1 MYTSPTHS
9 FAYCQRWYK
18 WSCGMT
24 IPIEIFSGGI
34 LLIRTYA
41 FTGRKL
47 YYLVVFTLMYLAM
60 IAFVGGM
67 LPLVAT
73 SI

>member
-1 MYTSPTHS
+1 
-9 FAYCQRWYK
+9 
-18 WSCGMT
+18 MT